1 MRQIKESYDGVRKDL
16 FAFSGVSFCNAT
28 VLDVGCYRGSNARY
42 LKNKFVNVFYVGIEN
57 DPIALSEMD
66 SHVDEVLDIDLDF
79 FSAEVLVK
87 QTERRVF
94 DIVILGDVLEHL
106 KDPGK
111 LLREI
116 IKVTDENSTLVVSI
130 PNVQYYETF
139 LMLFIGR
146 FPRRA
151 RGLFDKTHLRWFTKR
166 EFVDLVK
173 RDYQVVVFKRVFRLI
188 ERPSRINRLVPV
200 FLPFLWILA
209 PFFTFQMYFALKKR

>member
-1 MRQIKESYDGVRKDL
+1 MNNSYDGVRKAL
-16 FAFSGVSFCNAT
+16 FGLSALDFDGAT
-28 VLDVGCYRGSNARY
+28 VLDVGCYRGSNAQY
-42 LKNKFVNVFYVGIEN
+42 LKNNFNEVFYVGVEN

-87 QTERRVF
+87 QTERRVY

-116 IKVTDENSTLVVSI
+116 KKVTDENSTLLVSI

-166 EFVDLVK
+166 EFVDLVR
-173 RDYQVVVFKRVFRLI
+173 RDYQVVGFKRVFRLI

-209 PFFTFQMYFALKKR
+209 PFFTFQMYFSLKKR

>member
-1 MRQIKESYDGVRKDL
+1 MNKSYNGARVALINFLGID
-16 FAFSGVSFCNAT
+16 FAHTA
-28 VLDVGCYRGSNARY
+28 VLDVGCYCGSNAQY
-42 LKNKFVNVFYVGIEN
+42 LKKKFNDVYYVGVEN
-57 DPIALSEMD
+57 DPMAISKMG
-66 SHVDEVLDIDLDF
+66 SHVDEVLDIDLDG
-79 FSAEVLVK
+79 FSSDVLVQ

-116 IKVTDENSTLVVSI
+116 KKVTDENSTLLVSI

-146 FPRRA
+146 FPRRE

-166 EFVDLVK
+166 EFVDLVR
-173 RDYQVVVFKRVFRLI
+173 RDYQVVGFKRVFRLI